1 MKHQKFIY
9 IFFLIFYFFSFK
21 ILKTEETKSQQ
32 EPKINI
38 NKFPKVEIVFSLE
51 EGEELPIDIDKQEF
65 RVIEFVDLNNKK
77 EITPENISILETDK
91 KESKKKKGA
100 MYSLLLDS
108 TKSLSKQDFEFLKKN
123 IENFI
128 KNKKEN
134 DLISIYSLNGGAKKI
149 QSFTT
154 NKKKL
159 LNNLE
164 DISLKGKETKLY
176 DAIYSVLLDMNKF
189 SKKRKEE
196 IGGIFIFT
204 DGKEETSFLAPK
216 DIEDLIMFGTKFEI
230 PIYFIL
236 AGNKKNIQ
244 IFEKIALKTGGKVFL
259 ENFDPSLILHEE
271 SNHDFLIIK
280 SLNIQYKSKLNI
292 GDTFLN
298 PLITTEIFYKE
309 RKIFQTIYSVSL
321 YNTYWIIGISLVLIF
336 LAGVLGWYLW
346 YKNKKNQNLIQISKE
361 KKIEFPEP
369 EIGEIFADLR
379 KYSDKPEKKYI
390 ESEEKPDIPLIAK
403 NWIDPQEIYDLDDP
417 YIKKKLT
424 KDALNLSL
432 KEKSYIVLQTALKE
446 APKYNHGILVKKD
459 REGLGYDKKFDLF
472 LEEVYIGSS
481 TSAHIPVR
489 DSAVS
494 GIHAKIKKIDNKFIL
509 FDLMSMTG
517 TYLNGKKVLRPMPLR
532 HNDEI
537 RMGHTIFRFIGE
549 KE

>member
-1 MKHQKFIY
+1 MKNQKLFY
-9 IFFLIFYFFSFK
+9 IFLFIFYLFSFEN
-21 ILKTEETKSQQ
+21 LKTEEIKSQQ
-32 EPKINI
+32 ESKINI
-38 NKFPKVEIVFSLE
+38 NKFPKVEIIFSVN
-51 EGEELPIDIDKQEF
+51 GEELPIDIDKQEL
-65 RVIEFVDLNNKK
+65 RIVEFVDSNNKK
-77 EITPENISILETDK
+77 ETIPENISILNTEK
-91 KESKKKKGA
+91 KESKKKNGTI
-100 MYSLLLDS
+100 YSLVLDS
-108 TKSLSKQDFEFLKKN
+108 TKSLSRKDFELLKSN
-123 IENFI
+123 VENFI
-128 KNKKEN
+128 EKKKEN

-149 QSFTT
+149 QNFTT
-154 NKKKL
+154 NSKRL
-159 LNNLE
+159 LNKLE

-176 DAIYSVLLDMNKF
+176 DAIYSVLLELNKF
-189 SKKRKEE
+189 TKKRKEE
-196 IGGIFIFT
+196 IGGVLVFT
-204 DGKEETSFLAPK
+204 DGKEETSFLTPK
-216 DIEDLIMFGTKFEI
+216 DIDDLIMFGTKFEI

-236 AGNKKNIQ
+236 TGNKKNAH
-244 IFEKIALKTGGKVFL
+244 IFEKISLKTGGKVFF
-259 ENFDPSLILHEE
+259 ENFDPSLILGEE
-271 SNHDFLIIK
+271 TNNDFLTIK
-280 SLNIQYKSKLNI
+280 SLSIQYKSKLNI
-292 GDTFLN
+292 LDTFLN

-309 RKIFQTIYSVSL
+309 RKIFETIYSVSL
-321 YNTYWIIGISLVLIF
+321 YNTFWIIGISLIF
-336 LAGVLGWYLW
+336 LFLIGIFGWYLW
-346 YKNKKNQNLIQISKE
+346 YKNKKNQEIAQIEKE

-369 EIGEIFADLR
+369 QIGEVFADLR
-379 KYSDKPEKKYI
+379 QYSDKPEKKYI

-403 NWIDPQEIYDLDDP
+403 NWIDSQEIYDLDDP

-424 KDALNLSL
+424 RDILNLSL

-446 APKYNHGILVKKD
+446 APRYNHGVLVKKD